1 MEMVWNIF
9 FMFGGVAAMMLGM
22 KIMGAALE
30 RVAGGGMKKLMFI
43 SLIFAILI
51 LSSCAKVEEA
61 KAQGV
66 ANQLFEHI
74 ENGDYTS
81 ASALFCANE
90 DDGKSFS
97 EFLDEVEIETGLDFQ
112 SDIEILEYSEYHSA
126 PDSYFGVVCADFK
139 VKAIVDGVEI
149 MMFVGV
155 LENEESIECY
165 TLVIY
170 TENNDYQFLCDYIN

>member
-1 MEMVWNIF
+1 
-9 FMFGGVAAMMLGM
+9 
-22 KIMGAALE
+22 
-30 RVAGGGMKKLMFI
+30 MKKLMTVVLI
-43 SLIFAILI
+43 LSLFM
-51 LSSCAKVEEA
+51 LSSCAKIEEA
-61 KAQGV
+61 KAQEV
-66 ANQLFEHI
+66 ANQLFEYI
-74 ENGDYTS
+74 ENGDYSS
-81 ASALFCANE
+81 ASTLFCANE

-126 PDSYFGVVCADFK
+126 PNSYFGVVCADFK

>member
-1 MEMVWNIF
+1 
-9 FMFGGVAAMMLGM
+9 
-22 KIMGAALE
+22 
-30 RVAGGGMKKLMFI
+30 MKKLMTVVLI
-43 SLIFAILI
+43 LSLFM
-51 LSSCAKVEEA
+51 LSSCAKIEKA
-61 KAQGV
+61 KAQEV

-81 ASALFCANE
+81 ASALFCSNE
-90 DDGKSFS
+90 DSGKSFS

-126 PDSYFGVVCADFK
+126 PNSYFGVVCADFK

-170 TENNDYQFLCDYIN
+170 TENNDCRFLCDYIN

>member
-1 MEMVWNIF
+1 
-9 FMFGGVAAMMLGM
+9 
-22 KIMGAALE
+22 
-30 RVAGGGMKKLMFI
+30 MKKLMTVVLI
-43 SLIFAILI
+43 LSLFM
-51 LSSCAKVEEA
+51 LSSCAKIEEA

-97 EFLDEVEIETGLDFQ
+97 EFLDEAEIETGLDFQ

-149 MMFVGV
+149 MMFVGI
-155 LENEESIECY
+155 LENEDAIECCQ
-165 TLVIY
+165 LVIY
-170 TENNDYQFLCDYIN
+170 AENNDYQFLCDYID

>member
-1 MEMVWNIF
+1 
-9 FMFGGVAAMMLGM
+9 
-22 KIMGAALE
+22 
-30 RVAGGGMKKLMFI
+30 MKKLMTVVLI
-43 SLIFAILI
+43 LSLFM
-51 LSSCAKVEEA
+51 LSSCAKIEEV

-97 EFLDEVEIETGLDFQ
+97 EFLDEVEIEMGLDFQ
-112 SDIEILEYSEYHSA
+112 SDIEILEYSEHHSA
-126 PDSYFGVVCADFK
+126 PSSYFGVVRADFK

-170 TENNDYQFLCDYIN
+170 AENNDYQFLCDYID

>member
-1 MEMVWNIF
+1 
-9 FMFGGVAAMMLGM
+9 
-22 KIMGAALE
+22 
-30 RVAGGGMKKLMFI
+30 MKKLMFI

-51 LSSCAKVEEA
+51 LSSCSKIEETDAKE
-61 KAQGV
+61 V

-74 ENGDYTS
+74 ENGDYSS

-126 PDSYFGVVCADFK
+126 PNSYFGVVCADFK

-149 MMFVGV
+149 MMFVGI
-155 LENEESIECY
+155 LENEDAIECCQ
-165 TLVIY
+165 LVIY
-170 TENNDYQFLCDYIN
+170 AENNDYQFLCDYID

>member
-1 MEMVWNIF
+1 
-9 FMFGGVAAMMLGM
+9 
-22 KIMGAALE
+22 
-30 RVAGGGMKKLMFI
+30 MKKLMTI
-43 SLIFAILI
+43 VLIFSLFM
-51 LSSCAKVEEA
+51 LSSCAKIEEA
-61 KAQGV
+61 KVQEV
-66 ANQLFEHI
+66 VNQLFEHI

-126 PDSYFGVVCADFK
+126 PNSYFGVVCADFK

>member
-1 MEMVWNIF
+1 
-9 FMFGGVAAMMLGM
+9 
-22 KIMGAALE
+22 
-30 RVAGGGMKKLMFI
+30 MKKLMTVVLI
-43 SLIFAILI
+43 LSLFM
-51 LSSCAKVEEA
+51 LSSCAKIEEA
-61 KAQGV
+61 KAQEIV
-66 ANQLFEHI
+66 NQLFEHI

>member
-1 MEMVWNIF
+1 
-9 FMFGGVAAMMLGM
+9 
-22 KIMGAALE
+22 
-30 RVAGGGMKKLMFI
+30 MKKLMTVVLI
-43 SLIFAILI
+43 LSLFM
-51 LSSCAKVEEA
+51 LSSCAKIEEA
-61 KAQGV
+61 KAQEV
-66 ANQLFEHI
+66 VNQLFEYN
-74 ENGDYTS
+74 ENGDYSS

-139 VKAIVDGVEI
+139 VKAIVAGVEI